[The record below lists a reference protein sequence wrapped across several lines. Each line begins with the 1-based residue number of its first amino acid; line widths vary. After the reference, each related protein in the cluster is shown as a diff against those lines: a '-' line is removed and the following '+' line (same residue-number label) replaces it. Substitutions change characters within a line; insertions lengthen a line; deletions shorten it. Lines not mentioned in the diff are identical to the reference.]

1 MRVRPDG
8 IGSPRRPVMAR
19 AWEQR
24 KVSDARQQTT
34 GALMDAAERLLYEVG
49 YAGVTTRAVAE
60 AAGVNHGLVHY
71 YFGSMEELLTQ
82 TLERFVEQLA
92 LALEALYADPNLTFA
107 EKWRLGSQFWV
118 DEPTSRF
125 PKILLELLAMG
136 WNMPVLRTRL
146 TEVHARFRVIF
157 EHHFGQALRDYG
169 LDETQ
174 FPLKVIVAAVT
185 SFQLGLIVEG
195 LSSVQEGPPRA
206 PRLDPAV
213 DRRTRSQAPGPV
225 ICYPSARTDA
235 ATLPTRSG
243 SAMMSISKMC
253 PSMIVKAIT
262 ANGRPRLVTT
272 TPADPLTSAG

>member
-1 MRVRPDG
+1 
-8 IGSPRRPVMAR
+8 MAR

-24 KVSDARQQTT
+24 KTSDARQQATI
-34 GALMDAAERLLYEVG
+34 ALMDAAERLLYEVG

-118 DEPTSRF
+118 NEPTSRF

-136 WNMPVLRTRL
+136 WNMPVLRTQL
-146 TEVHARFRVIF
+146 TEVHLRFRAIF
-157 EHHFGQALRDYG
+157 EHHFGQALREFG

-195 LSSVQEGPPRA
+195 LSGVEEGHQELSDWIQRWIDELEA
-206 PRLDPAV
+206 K
-213 DRRTRSQAPGPV
+213 RTSR
-225 ICYPSARTDA
+225 
-235 ATLPTRSG
+235 
-243 SAMMSISKMC
+243 
-253 PSMIVKAIT
+253 
-262 ANGRPRLVTT
+262 
-272 TPADPLTSAG
+272 